1 MAPKRGRRSLF
12 DREKFKRL
20 VHYVIAQAGKR
31 DGFGA
36 TKLYKVLWFAESRRW
51 VLTGKPITGAVFI
64 REKFG
69 PVPKLGMQ
77 IRNELARE
85 GKIRQQK
92 MPGEYGE
99 WQFASVKPPAMDGI
113 TFEERQTIDQWIKTI
128 AEDHT
133 AQSISEESHDYGW
146 EIARMGE
153 ELPYHALMAGRRRN
167 ATVKEI
173 EWAKEAVKRR
183 KAS

>member
-1 MAPKRGRRSLF
+1 LF

-20 VHYVIAQAGKR
+20 VHYVIARAGKR

-36 TKLYKVLWFAESRRW
+36 TKLYKVLWFAEARRW
-51 VLTGKPITGAVFI
+51 VLTGEPITGAVFV

-77 IRNELARE
+77 IRNELVSE

-99 WQFASVKPPAMDGI
+99 WQFESVQPPALD
-113 TFEERQTIDQWIKTI
+113 TFSAEERQIVDHWIRTIN
-128 AEDHT
+128 EDHT
-133 AQSISEESHDYGW
+133 AQSISDESHDFGW

-153 ELPYHALMAGRRRN
+153 ELPYHALMAGRRRK
-167 ATVKEI
+167 ATPKEV
-173 EWAKEAVKRR
+173 EWAKEVVKRR